1 MATRGFLFL
10 CTTDRSIQHILQPDK
25 QLKRR
30 TLQKTIRQLGNC
42 RSSRATENVE
52 LRRQHPTPTL
62 RPMPA
67 FQQTV
72 KHERRNVVY
81 RFRAAEWPQYR
92 RSVTGCKRSKDGY
105 FSWLT
110 LVLLNILGSIF
121 LKKPSSIFSFLF
133 LSHLDVTQIRGQTAG
148 SSTPPYY
155 GSCVAIYRENIFRS
169 FFPRRLSSMCNL
181 YQR

>member
-52 LRRQHPTPTL
+52 LRRQHPTPTF

-92 RSVTGCKRSKDGY
+92 RSFTGCRHSKEGY

-121 LKKPSSIFSFLF
+121 LKKPSSIFPFLF
-133 LSHLDVTQIRGQTAG
+133 SLPPRRNSDPGSNSRLFSSSLLRFAPCNLSRKYFALFLP
-148 SSTPPYY
+148 SST
-155 GSCVAIYRENIFRS
+155 CVDV
-169 FFPRRLSSMCNL
+169 
-181 YQR
+181 